1 MFKVPWH
8 LFDKKLDLEMKNC
21 EVVEGERRATRYGKL
36 GNTVRGLVCE
46 EGKGRRKRGRPVVAA
61 LEPRQAAHV
70 GDDSLHWG
78 GEEGEDLW
86 Y

>member
-36 GNTVRGLVCE
+36 GNTVRGLVVKKERGGGRGDGRLLRLWNRDGLLMLGMILCI
-46 EGKGRRKRGRPVVAA
+46 GRR
-61 LEPRQAAHV
+61 
-70 GDDSLHWG
+70 G
-78 GEEGEDLW
+78 G
-86 Y
+86 